1 MADVSAVLQFPGIA
15 IMGGGKKDAVCNS
28 ITCIFNP
35 IFNIQ

>member
-15 IMGGGKKDAVCNS
+15 IMGGGKDAVCNS
-28 ITCIFNP
+28 ITCILNP